1 METVPSMTPDD
12 ILASLRQPQPLP
24 KAALRAAAEQ
34 ADAVVPQ
41 VADLMAR
48 AADPDRGVDP
58 EDERIIFFGV
68 FVLGETGDT
77 RGYRSLLKFLA
88 SDPEK
93 VEWLLGDALT
103 ETVAL
108 VLTRI
113 ADDPEP
119 LLELFCNAEANE
131 YARGAALQT
140 WARRAAEIPLSDE
153 EVRKG
158 LATMHEHL
166 RLDRDDYL
174 APEWCIAAAC
184 LGRADFR
191 SQVEEILPSEP
202 AALLPMYSV
211 RGFDRDLERQAGEG
225 SLLLMEARRWVPFE
239 GTAVDV
245 LSRWHSFRED
255 TGAQSVTTP
264 GGERRNPYRDV
275 GRNDPCPCGS
285 GKKYKRCCGRT

>member
-1 METVPSMTPDD
+1 MTPDE

-24 KAALRAAAEQ
+24 KAALHAAAEQ
-34 ADAVVPQ
+34 ADAVVPEI
-41 VADLMAR
+41 ADLMER

-58 EDERIIFFGV
+58 EDESIIFFGV

-77 RGYRSLLKFLA
+77 RGYRPLLKFLA
-88 SDPEK
+88 GDPDK

-131 YARGAALQT
+131 YARGAALQA

-153 EVRKG
+153 DVRKS
-158 LATMHEHL
+158 LAAIYEHL

-174 APEWCIAAAC
+174 APEWCIATAY
-184 LGRADFR
+184 LGREDFR
-191 SQVEEILPSEP
+191 PQVEQILPP
-202 AALLPMYSV
+202 QPGVFVPMYSM
-211 RGFDRDLERQAGEG
+211 RAFDRALECQAAEG
-225 SLLLMEARRWVPFE
+225 SLALMDARRWVPFE

-245 LSRWHSFRED
+245 LSSWHSFRED
-255 TGAQSVTTP
+255 TERHGPQTLGGA
-264 GGERRNPYRDV
+264 RRNPYRDI